1 MSCIVRFKER
11 EKQLLVREP
20 NKNINDGAFNPII
33 NLKQIYFILVFLI
46 KKKKLSRRKNYDYIN
61 YYFEIK
67 SKSSCHNVK
76 ICEEVR
82 EKKKSLNVKRQTKT
96 RMSINIIKCKN
107 KIGNQEN

>member
-46 KKKKLSRRKNYDYIN
+46 KKKN
-61 YYFEIK
+61 FQ
-67 SKSSCHNVK
+67 
-76 ICEEVR
+76 EER
-82 EKKKSLNVKRQTKT
+82 ITT
-96 RMSINIIKCKN
+96 T
-107 KIGNQEN
+107 

>member
-46 KKKKLSRRKNYDYIN
+46 KKKN
-61 YYFEIK
+61 FQ
-67 SKSSCHNVK
+67 
-76 ICEEVR
+76 EER
-82 EKKKSLNVKRQTKT
+82 ITTK
-96 RMSINIIKCKN
+96 
-107 KIGNQEN
+107 